1 MLPGIL
7 ASLAYLGMPV
17 AQVDFILMF
26 IVNIN
31 MELIIMMKVS
41 FAGASLVTSFFL
53 ARRGKAFLQPG
64 QDIEIAVMMM
74 MMMMMII
81 IILIMLIIIIIMMM
95 IMIII
100 TMRNE
105 MMTGIDLISSG
116 RCWPFNWRNVT
127 FQFGEVLAN
136 LLASTELLADQAEV
150 F

>member
-17 AQVDFILMF
+17 AQVEFTFMI
-26 IVNIN
+26 IVKIN

-74 MMMMMII
+74 IMMII
-81 IILIMLIIIIIMMM
+81 
-95 IMIII
+95 
-100 TMRNE
+100 
-105 MMTGIDLISSG
+105 
-116 RCWPFNWRNVT
+116 
-127 FQFGEVLAN
+127 AN
-136 LLASTELLADQAEV
+136 SVSE
-150 F
+150 

>member
-17 AQVDFILMF
+17 AQVEFILM
-26 IVNIN
+26 IVVNIN
-31 MELIIMMKVS
+31 MELIVMMKVS

-74 MMMMMII
+74 MMMMMMII

-100 TMRNE
+100 TMRN
-105 MMTGIDLISSG
+105 
-116 RCWPFNWRNVT
+116 
-127 FQFGEVLAN
+127 
-136 LLASTELLADQAEV
+136 
-150 F
+150 

>member
-17 AQVDFILMF
+17 AQVEFILM
-26 IVNIN
+26 IVVNIN
-31 MELIIMMKVS
+31 MELIVMMKVS

-64 QDIEIAVMMM
+64 QDIEIAVV
-74 MMMMMII
+74 MMMMII

-105 MMTGIDLISSG
+105 MMTGIDRNLISSG

-136 LLASTELLADQAEV
+136 LLASTELLSDQAEV

>member
-17 AQVDFILMF
+17 AQVEFILM
-26 IVNIN
+26 IVVNIN
-31 MELIIMMKVS
+31 MELIVMMKVS

-64 QDIEIAVMMM
+64 QDIEIAVV
-74 MMMMMII
+74 MMMMII

-105 MMTGIDLISSG
+105 MMTGIDRNLISSG

>member
-17 AQVDFILMF
+17 AQVEFILM
-26 IVNIN
+26 IVVNIN
-31 MELIIMMKVS
+31 MELIVMMKVS

-74 MMMMMII
+74 MMII
-81 IILIMLIIIIIMMM
+81 IILIMLIIIIIMIM

-105 MMTGIDLISSG
+105 MMTGIDRNLISSG

-136 LLASTELLADQAEV
+136 LLASTELLSDQAEV

>member
-17 AQVDFILMF
+17 AQVVFILM
-26 IVNIN
+26 IVVNIN
-31 MELIIMMKVS
+31 MELIVMMKVS

-81 IILIMLIIIIIMMM
+81 MILIMLIIIIIMMM
-95 IMIII
+95 ILIIMIIMI
-100 TMRNE
+100 
-105 MMTGIDLISSG
+105 MTAISISCPG
-116 RCWPFNWRNVT
+116 
-127 FQFGEVLAN
+127 
-136 LLASTELLADQAEV
+136 
-150 F
+150 

>member
-17 AQVDFILMF
+17 AQVEFILM
-26 IVNIN
+26 IVVNIN
-31 MELIIMMKVS
+31 MELIVMMKVS

-74 MMMMMII
+74 MMMII

-105 MMTGIDLISSG
+105 MMTGIDRNLISSG

-136 LLASTELLADQAEV
+136 LLASTELLSDQAEV